1 MSKILYRTSVN
12 KLCFYKDVFLKVVHM
27 YVCTFKVLIVVTR
40 NPSISKATCACLAPF
55 LLPVTHPFL
64 RITEPRLQGHTVYG
78 PLFSRI
84 FQRVGVIMNI
94 KQFDVLVDSK
104 LSIIR
109 YLFFYFIASLLYAVE
124 QRRLD

>member
-1 MSKILYRTSVN
+1 
-12 KLCFYKDVFLKVVHM
+12 
-27 YVCTFKVLIVVTR
+27 
-40 NPSISKATCACLAPF
+40 
-55 LLPVTHPFL
+55 
-64 RITEPRLQGHTVYG
+64 
-78 PLFSRI
+78 
-84 FQRVGVIMNI
+84 MNI

>member
-12 KLCFYKDVFLKVVHM
+12 KLCFYKDIFLKVVHM
-27 YVCTFKVLIVVTR
+27 YVCTFKVLIVTR
-40 NPSISKATCACLAPF
+40 NPSISKATCTCLAPF

-78 PLFSRI
+78 PWFSRI